1 MNWPN
6 IKTQLTDFLK
16 NEVEKSGLEKVT
28 VGLSGGLDSAV
39 VAVLCKEVFG
49 DNLNCVL
56 MPSQFSSQNSTE
68 HAIELCEKFDIKYE
82 TISIAPMVKSFI
94 NNMDENKLRI
104 GNFSARMRMSVLYD
118 VSSREKSLVVGTSN
132 KSEILLGYGTIYG
145 DTACAINPIGEMY
158 KSDEFEFAKFLGVVD
173 SIVTKAP
180 SADLWENQTDEDELG
195 YTYKQMDDALKLFV
209 DEKKS
214 KEELISLGFE
224 EKLIE
229 MLEYRMK
236 SNAFKGKLPTIANIN
251 WSLN

>member
-56 MPSQFSSQNSTE
+56 MPSQFSSQFSTE

>member
-56 MPSQFSSQNSTE
+56 MPSQFSSQSSTE

-214 KEELISLGFE
+214 KEELTSLGFE